1 MLAPIYAIYASLNA
15 HIERNGVVQMI
26 EFLTSRWV
34 IGLICICIGLIF
46 GLITVDW
53 KHTDGVIHV
62 KQGNEKDQYLF
73 EFNIPPEQIPKMR
86 QVVFKV
92 QIEQSQNLQG
102 S

>member
-1 MLAPIYAIYASLNA
+1 
-15 HIERNGVVQMI
+15 MI

-62 KQGNEKDQYLF
+62 TQGEDKDKYLF
-73 EFNIPPEQIPKMR
+73 EFNIAPEQIPKMK
-86 QVVFKV
+86 QVIFRVS
-92 QIEQSQNLQG
+92 IEDSQNLQG